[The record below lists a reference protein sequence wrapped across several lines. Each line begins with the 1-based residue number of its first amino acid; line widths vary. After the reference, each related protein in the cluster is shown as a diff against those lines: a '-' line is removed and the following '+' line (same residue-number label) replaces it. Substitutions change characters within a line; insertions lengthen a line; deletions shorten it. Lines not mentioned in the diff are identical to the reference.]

1 MTGCF
6 NGSGKRTAQHLAHRG
21 EERHGLHADI
31 DPEVHQEIRAVP
43 EHAVCAA
50 HEGCGAEGRTA
61 VPAAVYDGTVVG
73 LNH

>member
-31 DPEVHQEIRAVP
+31 DPEVHQEIRTVP
-43 EHAVCAA
+43 EHSVCSA
-50 HEGCGAEGRTA
+50 HEGRGAEGRA
-61 VPAAVYDGTVVG
+61 GVPAAVYDGGDVVSG
-73 LNH
+73 